1 MRKVLIVASVSEMI
15 EAFLL
20 PNIELLQKMGN
31 EVHVMANF
39 KDTDALRQERK
50 DLFKEQLVN
59 MGVISY
65 SLPIHRDPFHAENK
79 TAYNQMKQI
88 IEREQ
93 FSMIH
98 CHTPIGG
105 VLTRL
110 AARTVRKSG
119 TKVMYTAHGFH
130 FFKGAPLK
138 NWALFYTVEKILS
151 KYTDCL
157 ITINQED
164 YSAAHSHRFKTNMI
178 ELIPGVGIN
187 PLKFRPATESKR
199 NYLRQ
204 QYGYKK
210 DEFILIYVAELS
222 YRKHQ
227 DMLIKMMPKLL
238 TILPNAKLLLVGDG
252 EHSKWHE
259 FHSLIHDLGVEDQVN
274 MLGFRRDIND
284 LMSLSNVVVSASRQE
299 GLPVN
304 VLEAMSIGL
313 PLVVTD
319 CRGNRDLVRDG
330 ENGFVVDID
339 DTKQFLERLVDLYQH
354 KEKRTAFSK
363 ASLQAIKKY
372 SVNNVN
378 DTLETI
384 YQKVFQSIEQ
394 DELKQHQARPSTKTT
409 TALKN

>member
-39 KDTDALRQERK
+39 KDTDALRQERI
-50 DLFKEQLVN
+50 DLFKEQLLN
-59 MGVISY
+59 RGVISY
-65 SLPIHRDPFHAENK
+65 SLPIHREPFHAENK
-79 TAYNQMKQI
+79 KAYNQMKKI
-88 IEREQ
+88 IETEN

-105 VLTRL
+105 VMTRL
-110 AARTVRKSG
+110 AARNVRKSG
-119 TKVMYTAHGFH
+119 TKVVYTAHGFH

-164 YSAAHSHRFKTNMI
+164 YSAAHSHHFKTDMI
-178 ELIPGVGIN
+178 ELITGVGIN
-187 PLKFRPATESKR
+187 PLKFRPVTESKR
-199 NYLRQ
+199 KYLRQ

-210 DEFILIYVAELS
+210 EEFILIYVAELS
-222 YRKHQ
+222 YRKNQ
-227 DMLIKMMPKLL
+227 DMLITMMPTLL
-238 TILPNAKLLLVGDG
+238 SAIPNAKLLLVGDG
-252 EHSKWHE
+252 EQEKWHKL
-259 FHSLIHDLGVEDQVN
+259 HTLIQDLGVENQVS
-274 MLGFRRDIND
+274 MLGFRRDVND

-304 VLEAMSIGL
+304 VLEAMSVGL

-339 DTKQFLERLVDLYQH
+339 DTEQFVERIVDLYQH

-363 ASLQAIKKY
+363 ESLKAVKKY

-378 DTLETI
+378 NTLETI
-384 YQKVFQSIEQ
+384 YHKTFQLIEQ
-394 DELKQHQARPSTKTT
+394 DELKKHQATSSSKTT
-409 TALKN
+409 TALKG

>member
-20 PNIELLQKMGN
+20 PNIELLQNMGN

-39 KDTDALRQERK
+39 KDTDALRQERIN
-50 DLFKEQLVN
+50 LFKEQLLN
-59 MGVISY
+59 RGVISY
-65 SLPIHRDPFHAENK
+65 SLPIHRDPFHIENK
-79 TAYNQMKQI
+79 RAYHQMKEI
-88 IEREQ
+88 IETEQ
-93 FSMIH
+93 FSIIH

-110 AARTVRKSG
+110 AARKVRESG
-119 TKVMYTAHGFH
+119 TKVVYTAHGFH

-138 NWALFYTVEKILS
+138 NWAIFYTIEKMLS

-164 YSAAHSHRFKTNMI
+164 YSAAHFHKFKTKII
-178 ELIPGVGIN
+178 EMIPGVGIN
-187 PLKFRPATESKR
+187 PLKFRPVTESKR
-199 NYLRQ
+199 KYLRQ
-204 QYGYKK
+204 QYGYE
-210 DEFILIYVAELS
+210 DEEFILIYVAELS

-227 DMLIKMMPKLL
+227 DMLISMMPKLL
-238 TILPNAKLLLVGDG
+238 ETVPTARLLLVGDG
-252 EHSKWHE
+252 DQDKLYEY
-259 FHSLIHDLGVEDQVN
+259 HSLIHELGIEDQVN
-274 MLGFRRDIND
+274 MLGFRRDVND

-319 CRGNRDLVRDG
+319 CRGNRDLVHDG

-339 DTKQFLERLVDLYQH
+339 DTDRFVERIIELHQD
-354 KEKRTAFSK
+354 KEKRTAFGK
-363 ASLQAIKKY
+363 ENLRAIKSY
-372 SVNNVN
+372 SVHHVN
-378 DTLETI
+378 DTLQAI
-384 YQKVFQSIEQ
+384 YQKVFHLIEQ
-394 DELKQHQARPSTKTT
+394 DELKKEHAASSAKTT
-409 TALKN
+409 TQ

>member
-1 MRKVLIVASVSEMI
+1 MKKVLIVASVSEMI

-20 PNIELLQKMGN
+20 PNIKLLQNMGN

-39 KDTDALRQERK
+39 KDTDALRQERIN
-50 DLFKEQLVN
+50 LFKEQLLN
-59 MGVISY
+59 RGVISY
-65 SLPIHRDPFHAENK
+65 SLPIHRDPFHVENK
-79 TAYNQMKQI
+79 RAYHQMKEI
-88 IEREQ
+88 IETEQ

-110 AARTVRKSG
+110 AARKVRETG
-119 TKVMYTAHGFH
+119 TKVVYTAHGFH

-138 NWALFYTVEKILS
+138 NWALFYTIEKLLS

-164 YSAAHSHRFKTNMI
+164 YSAAHSHQFKTKII
-178 ELIPGVGIN
+178 EMIPGIGIN
-187 PLKFRPATESKR
+187 PLKFRPVTESKR
-199 NYLRQ
+199 KYLRQ
-204 QYGYKK
+204 QYEYE
-210 DEFILIYVAELS
+210 DEEFILIYVAELS

-227 DMLIKMMPKLL
+227 DMLISMMPKLL
-238 TILPNAKLLLVGDG
+238 EAVPTARLLLVGDG
-252 EHSKWHE
+252 DQDKLYEYR
-259 FHSLIHDLGVEDQVN
+259 SLIHELGIEDQVN
-274 MLGFRRDIND
+274 MLGFRRDVND

-319 CRGNRDLVRDG
+319 CRGNRDLVHDG
-330 ENGFVVDID
+330 KNGFVVDID
-339 DTKQFLERLVDLYQH
+339 DTNRFVERIIELHQD

-363 ASLQAIKKY
+363 ENLRVIKSY
-372 SVNNVN
+372 SVHHVN
-378 DTLETI
+378 DTLQAI
-384 YQKVFQSIEQ
+384 YQKVFHLIEQ
-394 DELKQHQARPSTKTT
+394 DELKKEHAASSAKTT
-409 TALKN
+409 TQ

>member
-20 PNIELLQKMGN
+20 PNIELLQEMGN

-39 KDTDALRQERK
+39 KDPDALRQERIN
-50 DLFKEQLVN
+50 LFKEQLLN
-59 MGVISY
+59 RGVVSY
-65 SLPIHRDPFHAENK
+65 SLPIHRDPFHVENK
-79 TAYNQMKQI
+79 RAYDQMKKI
-88 IEREQ
+88 IETGQ

-110 AARTVRKSG
+110 AARQVRKTG
-119 TKVMYTAHGFH
+119 TKVVYTAHGFH

-138 NWALFYTVEKILS
+138 NWAIFYTAEKMLS

-164 YSAAHSHRFKTNMI
+164 YSAAHSHHFKTKMI
-178 ELIPGVGIN
+178 EMIPGVGIN

-199 NYLRQ
+199 KYLRQ
-204 QYGYKK
+204 QYGYKEK
-210 DEFILIYVAELS
+210 EFILIYVAELS

-227 DMLIKMMPKLL
+227 DMLISMMPKLL
-238 TILPNAKLLLVGDG
+238 ETVPNAKLLLVGDG
-252 EHSKWHE
+252 EQHKLHE
-259 FHSLIHDLGVEDQVN
+259 FHTLIHELGVEEEVN
-274 MLGFRRDIND
+274 MLGFRRDVND
-284 LMSLSNVVVSASRQE
+284 LMSLSNIVVSASRQE

-319 CRGNRDLVRDG
+319 CRGNRDLVHDG
-330 ENGFVVDID
+330 KNGFIVDID
-339 DTKQFLERLVDLYQH
+339 DTDQFVEKIVELYQQR
-354 KEKRTAFSK
+354 EKRTAFSK
-363 ASLQAIKKY
+363 ENMKAIKNY
-372 SVNNVN
+372 SVHHVN
-378 DTLETI
+378 DTLYAI
-384 YQKVFQSIEQ
+384 YQKVFHLIEQ
-394 DELKQHQARPSTKTT
+394 DEQKKQQAASAPNTT
-409 TALKN
+409 TQ